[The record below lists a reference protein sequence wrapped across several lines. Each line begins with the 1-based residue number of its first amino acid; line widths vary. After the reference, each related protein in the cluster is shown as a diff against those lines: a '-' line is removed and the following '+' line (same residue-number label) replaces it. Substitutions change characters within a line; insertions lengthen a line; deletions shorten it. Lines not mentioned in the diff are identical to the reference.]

1 MKRVIII
8 VVGLVLSFTLGYW
21 TNKFVDFAEA
31 MGQDHVRLYAL
42 KTDSTGRIILN
53 DKSKENFDDFLYKF
67 ISDSLFQL
75 ERIKF
80 PLKASVQTDIDKV
93 DSTLIQKKDWKIV
106 KLFGQEEYRP
116 QIYDNHDRE
125 LRDTNERLFCWEG
138 IRNGIYAEYK
148 FQRLGGLLYLF
159 EYNDFSD

>member
-31 MGQDHVRLYAL
+31 MGQDHVGLYAL

-53 DKSKENFDDFLYKF
+53 DKSKENFGDFLYRF

-75 ERIKF
+75 
-80 PLKASVQTDIDKV
+80 
-93 DSTLIQKKDWKIV
+93 
-106 KLFGQEEYRP
+106 
-116 QIYDNHDRE
+116 RE
-125 LRDTNERLFCWEG
+125 LSSNK
-138 IRNGIYAEYK
+138 IISSN
-148 FQRLGGLLYLF
+148 
-159 EYNDFSD
+159 